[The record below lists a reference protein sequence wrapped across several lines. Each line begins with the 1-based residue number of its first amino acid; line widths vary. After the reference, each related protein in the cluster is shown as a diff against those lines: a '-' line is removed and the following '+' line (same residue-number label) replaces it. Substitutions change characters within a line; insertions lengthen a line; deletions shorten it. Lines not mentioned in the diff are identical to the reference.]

1 MYIAIAK
8 YSYCVRLNGFCCCCC
23 CYCWLVKAQKAAF
36 NRFVSKQNRTEEL
49 FGYIMSWQQ
58 TLPLQHMPGCMCV
71 CVCVYIRVCRL
82 SSFVYSWGWKYLLR
96 ESFILNTAGFVLLWQ
111 INFRKRLSLVY
122 CGFTNSLY
130 AEPFAFIIM
139 NTQ

>member
-8 YSYCVRLNGFCCCCC
+8 YSYCVRLNGFCCFYCCC
-23 CYCWLVKAQKAAF
+23 CCWLVKAQKAAF

-58 TLPLQHMPGCMCV
+58 TLPLQPCIVTCV
-71 CVCVYIRVCRL
+71 CVCIRVCRL
-82 SSFVYSWGWKYLLR
+82 SSFGYSWGWKYLLR

-111 INFRKRLSLVY
+111 INFRERLCWLIVDFQTDYKLNLSL
-122 CGFTNSLY
+122 LL
-130 AEPFAFIIM
+130 
-139 NTQ
+139 